1 MENIMNVLMTK
12 LDIIDKAHQNQIDL
26 PVLLPENTE
35 NGTRLADLIS
45 TLEQGPV
52 YSIPQANT
60 SVEELRKGNTLGDA
74 ILRRMD
80 SLGSDF
86 RKKVDHI
93 QEMLKVAPGT
103 YSTHQMLQLQMEIS
117 LVSIEVEV
125 VGKGVQKAVQHADQ
139 LTKLN

>member
-1 MENIMNVLMTK
+1 MTK

-74 ILRRMD
+74 ILT
-80 SLGSDF
+80 GWIAWVQIF
-86 RKKVDHI
+86 VKK
-93 QEMLKVAPGT
+93 
-103 YSTHQMLQLQMEIS
+103 
-117 LVSIEVEV
+117 
-125 VGKGVQKAVQHADQ
+125 
-139 LTKLN
+139 

>member
-1 MENIMNVLMTK
+1 
-12 LDIIDKAHQNQIDL
+12 
-26 PVLLPENTE
+26 
-35 NGTRLADLIS
+35 
-45 TLEQGPV
+45 
-52 YSIPQANT
+52 
-60 SVEELRKGNTLGDA
+60 VEELRKGNTLGDA